1 MNFLQRNPFFRLLLP
16 LIAGIVA
23 FRLISVGVY
32 FYAILSSLAFLLI
45 ITSLLIK
52 NTSVQYKFRWFFGA
66 GVYLLIFQLAFFL
79 LSQREK
85 KLQFEPMNQKGIFEV
100 KITESP
106 VIKENS
112 VLCRIKVKS
121 FFSTDSGHLAAK
133 GKALIYIAKDS
144 SSVLLRSG
152 DLLLI
157 QSVFKKPDGI
167 VNPNGFDYATYLS
180 RQGIS
185 ATSFISKDSWVKTGT
200 DKNFS
205 IIRTA
210 EHLQHKLL
218 DVYRRFEIKGDEY
231 AVLAALTLGSKDA
244 LHPELRQNY
253 TTSGGMHI
261 LAVSGLH
268 VGVIYLVLNFLI
280 QFFDRK
286 HKFKLL
292 KSIVIIILLWL
303 YALITGLPP
312 SVIRSTLMFS
322 LVALGTG
329 LERKS
334 QIFNTISM
342 AAFIMLIINPDF
354 LYDVGFELSF
364 SAVIAIVYFQP
375 KIAKWLVFKN
385 KILRW
390 AWDLTAVSLAAQ
402 VGTAALSIYYFHQ
415 FPNYF
420 LITNF
425 IAIPFATFIIYT
437 AVALYICSPI
447 PYVSTFIAFI
457 LNKMLLILNI
467 SIGSIHHIPF
477 SLTKTPINGLQLLIT
492 ISTII
497 LISFYLH
504 NKRFKPL
511 ITGLCLILV
520 FCCINIFI
528 EYKSLNTKKV
538 IVFSD
543 NRNTH
548 INFQNN
554 KKNYV
559 FTTDSVSLHKVIDNY
574 IIQNKLSSPQKIT
587 ECQFYNDGF
596 AVFHNKRFMII
607 TDNQLKGKTTGKKLF
622 VDYLIIG
629 NKIKPAISGILDC
642 ISPKKIIVDKSIS
655 EWYTNKIKIMCRQ
668 KNIAFYSVAESGAFV
683 LEMKD

>member
-23 FRLISVGVY
+23 FRIIKIDTFFSTLLLTFS
-32 FYAILSSLAFLLI
+32 FLLI
-45 ITSLLIK
+45 ITSFLIK
-52 NTSVQYKFRWFFGA
+52 NTSLQYKFRWFFGA
-66 GVYLLIFQLAFFL
+66 GIYLLIFQLAFFL
-79 LSQREK
+79 LSQKEK
-85 KLQFEPMNQKGIFEV
+85 KTQFVPINQKEIFEV
-100 KITESP
+100 EIIESP
-106 VIKENS
+106 IIKENS
-112 VLCRIKVKS
+112 VLCKLKVKS
-121 FFSTDSGHLAAK
+121 YFSSDSKQLTAK
-133 GKALIYIAKDS
+133 GKALVYIARDS

-152 DLLLI
+152 DQLLI
-157 QSVFKKPDGI
+157 QSAFKKPDGM

-185 ATSFISKDSWVKTGT
+185 ATTYISKDSWVKTGT
-200 DKNFS
+200 DNSFS
-205 IIRTA
+205 IFRTA
-210 EHLQHKLL
+210 EYLQHKLL
-218 DVYRRFEIKGDEY
+218 DVYRRFGIKGDEF

-268 VGVIYLVLNFLI
+268 VGVIYLVLNFLL

-286 HKFKLL
+286 QKYKLL
-292 KSIVIIILLWL
+292 KSIVIVILLWL
-303 YALITGLPP
+303 YALVTGLPP

-329 LERKS
+329 LERKP

-364 SAVIAIVYFQP
+364 GAVIAIVYYQP
-375 KIAKWLVFKN
+375 KIAKWFVFKN
-385 KILRW
+385 KALRW

-447 PYVSTFIAFI
+447 PYLSTFIAFI
-457 LNKMLLILNI
+457 LNKMLLILNF
-467 SIGSIHHIPF
+467 SIGSIHHLPL
-477 SLTKTPINGLQLLIT
+477 SLTKTSIDGIQLALVF
-492 ISTII
+492 STII
-497 LISFYLH
+497 LFTFYLY
-504 NKRFKPL
+504 NKRYKPL
-511 ITGLCLILV
+511 ISGLFLIFV
-520 FCCINIFI
+520 FCCINVYRG
-528 EYKSLNTKKV
+528 YKTMNTNRV

-548 INFQNN
+548 VNFQNN

-559 FTTDSVSLHKVIDNY
+559 FTTDSVSLHKAIDNY
-574 IIQNKLSSPQKIT
+574 IIQNKLSYPEKLT
-587 ECQFYNDGF
+587 DGRFYRDGF
-596 AVFHNKRFMII
+596 AVFHNKRFMIL
-607 TDNQLKGKTTGKKLF
+607 TDNLLKGKTTNKKLS

-629 NKIKPAISGILDC
+629 NRIKPAISGILDC
-642 ISPKKIIVDKSIS
+642 ISPSEIIVDKSIS
-655 EWYTNKIKIMCRQ
+655 EWYSNKIRNVCRQ

>member
-1 MNFLQRNPFFRLLLP
+1 MNFLQRTPFFRLLLP

-23 FRLISVGVY
+23 FRLIKIDAFFTIV
-32 FYAILSSLAFLLI
+32 ILTLSILLI
-45 ITSLLIK
+45 IASFLVK
-52 NTSVQYKFRWFFGA
+52 NTSVHYKFRWYFGA
-66 GVYLLIFQLAFFL
+66 GIFMLIFQLAFFIL
-79 LSQREK
+79 TEKEKNSQ
-85 KLQFEPMNQKGIFEV
+85 FFPMSQKGIFEV
-100 KITESP
+100 EIIESP
-106 VIKENS
+106 VIKESS
-112 VLCRIKVKS
+112 VLCKIKVKS
-121 FFSTDSGHLAAK
+121 YFSSDSKQLPAK
-133 GKALIYIAKDS
+133 GKALVYIARDS
-144 SSVLLRSG
+144 LSVLLRSG
-152 DLLLI
+152 DVLLI
-157 QSVFKKPDGI
+157 QSVFKKPDGM

-185 ATSFISKDSWVKTGT
+185 ATTFISKDSWVKTGT
-200 DKNFS
+200 DNSFS
-205 IIRTA
+205 IFRTA
-210 EHLQHKLL
+210 ENLQHKLL
-218 DVYRRFEIKGDEY
+218 DIYRRFGIKGDEY

-286 HKFKLL
+286 QKYKLS
-292 KSIVIIILLWL
+292 KSIVIVILLWL

-322 LVALGTG
+322 LVALGSG
-329 LERKS
+329 LERKP

-364 SAVIAIVYFQP
+364 AAVITIVYYQP
-375 KIAKWLVFKN
+375 KIAKWFAFKN
-385 KILRW
+385 KALRW

-457 LNKMLLILNI
+457 LNKMLLILNF
-467 SIGSIHHIPF
+467 SIGSIHHLPL
-477 SLTKTPINGLQLLIT
+477 SLTKTSVDSLQLAIVF
-492 ISTII
+492 STII
-497 LISFYLH
+497 MLSFYLH
-504 NKRFKPL
+504 NKRYKPL
-511 ITGLCLILV
+511 MTGLCLIFV
-520 FCCINIFI
+520 FCCINVYRG
-528 EYKSLNTKKV
+528 YKTMNTNKV

-548 INFQNN
+548 VNFQNN

-559 FTTDSVSLHKVIDNY
+559 FTTDSISLHKVIDNY
-574 IIQNKLSSPQKIT
+574 IVQNKLNYPEKLTDSR
-587 ECQFYNDGF
+587 FYRDGF
-596 AVFHNKRFMII
+596 AVFHNKRFMIL
-607 TDNQLKGKTTGKKLF
+607 TDNLLKGKTTNRKLS

-629 NKIKPAISGILDC
+629 NRIKPAISGILDY
-642 ISPKKIIVDKSIS
+642 ISPSEIIVDKSIS
-655 EWYTNKIKIMCRQ
+655 EWYTNKIRNVCRQ

>member
-23 FRLISVGVY
+23 FRVIKIDVCFSII
-32 FYAILSSLAFLLI
+32 ILTLSFLLI
-45 ITSLLIK
+45 FASFLVK
-52 NTSVQYKFRWFFGA
+52 NTSLQYKFRWFFGA
-66 GVYLLIFQLAFFL
+66 GIYILIFQLAIFIL
-79 LSQREK
+79 AEKDRNSQ
-85 KLQFEPMNQKGIFEV
+85 FVPMNHKGIFEV
-100 KITESP
+100 EIIESP
-106 VIKENS
+106 IIKESS
-112 VLCRIKVKS
+112 VLCKIKIKS
-121 FFSTDSGHLAAK
+121 YFGSDSKQLTAK
-133 GKALIYIAKDS
+133 GKALVYISKDS
-144 SSVLLRSG
+144 LSVLLRSG
-152 DLLLI
+152 DQLLI
-157 QSVFKKPDGI
+157 QSVFKKPDGM
-167 VNPNGFDYATYLS
+167 VNPFGFDYATYLS

-185 ATSFISKDSWVKTGT
+185 ATAFISKDSWKKTGT
-200 DKNFS
+200 DNSFS
-205 IIRTA
+205 IFRTA
-210 EHLQHKLL
+210 ENLQHKLL
-218 DVYRRFEIKGDEY
+218 NVYRRFGIKGDEF

-286 HKFKLL
+286 QRYKLL
-292 KSIVIIILLWL
+292 KSIIIVILLWL

-322 LVALGTG
+322 LVALGSG
-329 LERKS
+329 LERKP

-364 SAVIAIVYFQP
+364 GAVIAIVYYQP
-375 KIAKWLVFKN
+375 KIAKWFVFKN

-447 PYVSTFIAFI
+447 PYLSTFIAFI
-457 LNKMLLILNI
+457 LNKMLLILNL
-467 SIGSIHHIPF
+467 SIGSIHQIPL
-477 SLTKTPINGLQLLIT
+477 SLTKTSIDGLQLAI
-492 ISTII
+492 IFSTII
-497 LISFYLH
+497 MFSFYLH
-504 NKRFKPL
+504 NKRYIPL
-511 ITGLCLILV
+511 ITGLFLIFV
-520 FCCINIFI
+520 FCCINVYR
-528 EYKSLNTKKV
+528 EYKTMNTNRV

-548 INFQNN
+548 VNFQNN

-574 IIQNKLSSPQKIT
+574 IVRNKLCYPEKIT
-587 ECQFYNDGF
+587 ESRFYRDGF
-596 AVFHNKRFMII
+596 AVFHNKRFMIL
-607 TDNQLKGKTTGKKLF
+607 TNHLLKGKNTNKRIS

-629 NKIKPAISGILDC
+629 NKIKPAIKSILEC
-642 ISPKKIIVDKSIS
+642 VNPSEIIVDKSIS
-655 EWYTNKIKIMCRQ
+655 EWYTNNIRNVCRQ
-668 KNIAFYSVAESGAFV
+668 KNIAFYSVAESGAFI